1 MRRLLL
7 VWAAGVLVSTAVG
20 ASVAVADPVIM
31 AAGDIACASAGI
43 SSPGACS
50 QAYTANL
57 LTTQRNSAEG
67 LAGVLTLGDNQ
78 YESGGLAD
86 FRKYFDPTWGQLRSI
101 LHPALGNHEYQTSGA
116 AGYFD
121 YFSGLGVTT
130 GNRGE
135 GWYSFDVG
143 SWHLVALNSSNAC
156 KPVSCAKGSPQELWL
171 KSDLANTRQP
181 CVLAYWHHPLS
192 SVSAER
198 DMWQDLYDAGADL
211 VLVGHVHT
219 YKTPVAHDASGSA
232 DPRGPRE
239 VVVGT
244 GGKSGGI
251 YGVLKLTLHDAGFD
265 WRFVGSGASDSG
277 SAACH
282 GSVRPTA
289 SFTAAT
295 SGLSAAFSDT
305 SAGSPTSWSWD
316 FGDGV
321 TSSAKSPTHTYAE
334 AGTYTVKLTATNANG
349 SDTATQQVTVGGGP
363 PPASGVTLVDDAR
376 VNAGSP
382 SSNYGKDTT
391 LRVKTAVYRSFL
403 KFTVSGLESQVTGA
417 TLQLKSVTQRSPD
430 GGDVYLVA
438 NTLNDGTT
446 TWSESNLTWNTMPD
460 LGARKLGAAGAVDPA
475 NNNGTVTIPLD
486 ASAFAGGDGSYSIA
500 LDSHSSTSAYY
511 SSKEGGAGAQLLL
524 TTGGNPPPAPSPP
537 VASFTSSP
545 SSPTIGD
552 TVAFTST
559 SSDPDDDITQ
569 YAWDIDGTTKSGQNV
584 TSSFSTAGPHT
595 VALTVTDSGGRTDTD
610 TQTITVRDAT
620 SPPGVPTVKLLD
632 DAQVKSNSS
641 ATNYGSLGTLR
652 VRQGTSTTDTTYV
665 TYLKF
670 QVSGLTGTVSGVK
683 LQLKVD
689 GSSGSN
695 SPDSGDLY
703 LIDTATWSE
712 STLTWANR
720 PPILTPAIGSA
731 VNAPLNGTILIDL
744 HTAITADGT
753 YTLALAGHST
763 DSVIYTS
770 KEGGAPPQL
779 IFTTS

>member
-7 VWAAGVLVSTAVG
+7 VWAAVVLVSTAVG

-78 YESGGLAD
+78 YESGGLTD
-86 FRKYFDPTWGQLRSI
+86 FRRYFDPTWGQLRSI

-121 YFSGLGVTT
+121 YFGGLGVTT

-171 KSDLANTRQP
+171 RSDLASTRQP

-219 YKTPVAHDASGSA
+219 YKKPVAHDASGSA

-282 GSVRPTA
+282 GTVRPVA
-289 SFTAAT
+289 SFTAAI

-321 TSSAKSPTHTYAE
+321 TSSAQSPTHTYAE

-391 LRVKTAVYRSFL
+391 LRVKTGVYRSFL
-403 KFTVSGLESQVTGA
+403 KFTVSGLQSQVTGA
-417 TLQLKSVTQRSPD
+417 TLQLESVTQRSPD

-486 ASAFAGGDGSYSIA
+486 ASAFAGGDGTYSLA

-559 SSDPDDDITQ
+559 SSDPDDDIAQ
-569 YAWDIDGTTKSGQNV
+569 YAWDIDGTTKSGQTV

-620 SPPGVPTVKLLD
+620 SPPGGATVKLLD

-652 VRQGTSTTDTTYV
+652 VRQGTSATDTTYL

-670 QVSGLTGTVSGVK
+670 QVSGLTGAVSGVK

-695 SPDSGDLY
+695 SPDSGDVH
-703 LIDTATWSE
+703 LIDNATWSE

-763 DSVIYTS
+763 DSAIYTS

>member
-1 MRRLLL
+1 MRRHLLICAAVLLL
-7 VWAAGVLVSTAVG
+7 STAAG
-20 ASVAVADPVIM
+20 ASAAAGDPVIM
-31 AAGDIACASAGI
+31 AAGDIACASVGI

-57 LTTQRNSAEG
+57 LTTQRNSTEG
-67 LAGVLTLGDNQ
+67 LAAVLTLGDNQ

-86 FRKYFDPTWGQLRSI
+86 FRRYFDPTWGQLKSV

-121 YFSGLGVTT
+121 YFSQLGVPT

-143 SWHLVALNSSNAC
+143 SFHLVALNSSNGC

-219 YKTPVAHDASGSA
+219 YKKPVAHDASGSP

-251 YGVLKLTLHDAGFD
+251 YGALKLTLHDAGFD
-265 WRFVGSGASDSG
+265 WRFVGSGATDSG

-282 GSVRPTA
+282 GPVQPTA
-289 SFTAAT
+289 SFTAAA
-295 SGLSAAFSDT
+295 SGLTATFTDT
-305 SAGSPTSWSWD
+305 SAGTPTGWSWD
-316 FGDGV
+316 FGDGS
-321 TSSAKSPTHTYAE
+321 TAIAQNPTHAYAQ

-349 SDTATQQVTVGGGP
+349 SATTTQQVTVGGGAP
-363 PPASGVTLVDDAR
+363 PGSGVMLVDDAR

-382 SSNYGKDTT
+382 GSNYGKDTT
-391 LRVKTAVYRSFL
+391 LRVKTGVYRSFL
-403 KFTVSGLESQVTGA
+403 KFTVSGLQSQVTGA

-438 NTLNDGTT
+438 NTLKDGTT
-446 TWSESNLTWNTMPD
+446 PWSESNVTWNTMAD
-460 LGARKLGAAGAVDPA
+460 LGARKLGTAGAVDPA
-475 NNNGTVTIPLD
+475 TNNGTVTIPLD
-486 ASAFAGGDGSYSIA
+486 ASAFAGGDGTYSLA

-524 TTGGNPPPAPSPP
+524 TTGGSPPPGPSPP
-537 VASFTSSP
+537 VASFTSAP
-545 SSPTIGD
+545 SSPAIND
-552 TVAFTST
+552 TVTFTST
-559 SSDPDDDITQ
+559 SSDPDDDITR
-569 YAWDIDGTTKSGQNV
+569 YSWNIDGTTKSGQPV

-595 VALTVTDSGGRTDTD
+595 VALTVTDGGGRTDTD
-610 TQTITVRDAT
+610 TQTIIVRDAT
-620 SPPGVPTVKLLD
+620 PPPGAPTVKLLD

-641 ATNYGSLGTLR
+641 GTNYGSLGTLR
-652 VRQGTSTTDTTYV
+652 VRQGSSTTDTTYL

-670 QVSGLTGTVSGVK
+670 QVSGLSGTVSDVK
-683 LQLKVD
+683 LALRVD
-689 GSSGSN
+689 ASSGSN
-695 SPDSGDLY
+695 SPDSGDVY
-703 LIDTATWSE
+703 LIDNTTWSE

-720 PPILTPAIGSA
+720 PAIVTPAVGSA

-744 HTAITADGT
+744 HTAIAADGT

-779 IFTTS
+779 IFTTT